1 MWLGVTFSF
10 PSGKGYNACMKVVT
24 KSKEE
29 TKKLAEGFVST
40 LKPQKNCATVVC
52 LIGDLGSGK
61 TTFVQ
66 GLAFALDI
74 KETIQSPTFVLMKRF
89 AVFAPFKNM
98 IHVDAYRI
106 EDEKELEQ
114 LDFKAMLSDSGNLII
129 IEWPE
134 RIKNSIPENALNVS
148 FSFIDDVTREI
159 TLTDYADKK

>member
-1 MWLGVTFSF
+1 
-10 PSGKGYNACMKVVT
+10 MKVFT
-24 KSKEE
+24 KNAEE
-29 TKKLAEGFVST
+29 TKKAGGNFVST
-40 LKPQKNCATVVC
+40 LKPQNEGATVVC
-52 LIGDLGSGK
+52 LFGDLGAGK

-66 GLAFALDI
+66 GLAFGLAI

-89 AVFAPFKNM
+89 AIASPFKNL

-106 EDEKELEQ
+106 EHEKELEQ
-114 LDFKAMLSDSGNLII
+114 LDFKEILSDSRNLII

-159 TLTDYADKK
+159 ELPDYVDKK